1 MVQVALSLDTWIW
14 NAEAYAASQRMPTL
28 QICCWDAEVDLQ
40 PLRVAG
46 RA

>member
-1 MVQVALSLDTWIW
+1 MVQFELSLDTWIW
-14 NAEAYAASQRMPTL
+14 NAVAYAASQSDAHAADL
-28 QICCWDAEVDLQ
+28 LLGAEVDLQ